1 MEVQVPRYYFD
12 MTAGGLCG
20 RDEEGSDFPD
30 LEAARR
36 EAVGAL
42 PEIARFSLD
51 KGNDKS
57 VAVKVRDEKGAVLF
71 QAALTLTEQW
81 MGAPSAG

>member
-1 MEVQVPRYYFD
+1 MPRYYFD